1 MKLHELI
8 TQYITYRK
16 SLGEKFHTNETYLK
30 SFVKILG
37 PDREIQEIS
46 EEDVTK
52 FLYKSKIDKITSAW
66 FIKHTAVL
74 GFYQYAFT
82 RGFVDKIPLPSV
94 LPKRPPP
101 FVPYIYSKQELRQL
115 LDTASCYQKNKSF
128 VEPYMIRVILLLLY
142 ATGMRLCEALSLKLI
157 DIDLAQNVITVQH
170 AKFYKSRILPIGNQ
184 LSEVLKDYLFQRNKY
199 HVSTEPDAPLFVGKD
214 NFSFNAWTMRE
225 IFQRIRDKAG
235 ISRSDKATYPPRL
248 HDLRHTFAVHHL
260 INWYQEKKD
269 ITKLLPILSSYMGHS
284 QLAHTTVYL
293 SLTTDLLNEAN
304 MRFEQYALGENHE
317 N

>member
-1 MKLHELI
+1 MKLHELV

-37 PDREIQEIS
+37 QNREIQKIS
-46 EEDVTK
+46 EDDVAI

-82 RGFVDKIPLPSV
+82 RGFVDKIPLPKV

-115 LDTASCYQKNKSF
+115 LDATSCYQKNKSF
-128 VEPYMIRVILLLLY
+128 IEPYMIRVILLLLY
-142 ATGMRLCEALSLKLI
+142 ATGMRMCEALALKLI
-157 DIDLAQNVITVQH
+157 DIDLVQNIITVQH
-170 AKFYKSRILPIGNQ
+170 AKFYKSRLLPIGNQ

-199 HVSTEPDAPLFVGKD
+199 HLTESDAPLFAGKD
-214 NFSFNAWTMRE
+214 NLSLKAWTMQQ

-260 INWYQEKKD
+260 INWYQEQRYYETFTY
-269 ITKLLPILSSYMGHS
+269 IINLYG
-284 QLAHTTVYL
+284 A
-293 SLTTDLLNEAN
+293 
-304 MRFEQYALGENHE
+304 
-317 N
+317 